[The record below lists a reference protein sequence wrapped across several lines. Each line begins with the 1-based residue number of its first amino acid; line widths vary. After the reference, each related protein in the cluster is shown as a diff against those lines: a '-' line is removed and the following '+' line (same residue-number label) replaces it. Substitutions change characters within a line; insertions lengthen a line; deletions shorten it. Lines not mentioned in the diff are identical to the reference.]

1 MEIQEFFGKAG
12 TMVLTGVVGVGAY
25 ELLRKAVGK
34 APIHRAGV
42 AATELG
48 MRGTRHAEKAAES
61 ARLKL
66 ADVMAEARE
75 RIGEQAP
82 APGVTNVEQHE
93 H

>member
-1 MEIQEFFGKAG
+1 MEVQEFFGKAG
-12 TMVLTGVVGVGAY
+12 GLVLTGVVGVGAY
-25 ELLRKAVGK
+25 ELLRKVVGK
-34 APIHRAGV
+34 APIHQAGV

-48 MRGTRHAEKAAES
+48 LRGTRQAERAAES

-75 RIGEQAP
+75 RMGEEATTP
-82 APGVTNVEQHE
+82 AVTDVDEHE

>member
-1 MEIQEFFGKAG
+1 MEIQESFGKSG
-12 TMVLTGVVGVGAY
+12 TMVLAGVVGVGAY
-25 ELLRKAVGK
+25 ELLCKVVGK
-34 APIHRAGV
+34 APIHQARV

-48 MRGTRHAEKAAES
+48 LRGTRQAERAAES

-75 RIGEQAP
+75 RIGKEAP
-82 APGVTNVEQHE
+82 APAVTGVDEHE